1 MRAIRWA
8 VAVLAIVAATASIA
22 EAQPVTVQYNGKTVT
37 VKETLADPNDLWTSP
52 DDLTRINGFVLKP
65 EGACFEE
72 LCIPIKQD
80 RDSDLLITRRNRK
93 WFNVTELAR
102 KLQQPFKVDHAKRVW
117 SFGRIPKESGI
128 RK

>member
-1 MRAIRWA
+1 MRAIQWA
-8 VAVLAIVAATASIA
+8 GVVLAIVAASASIA
-22 EAQPVTVQYNGKTVT
+22 GAQPVTVQYNGKTVT

-65 EGACFEE
+65 EGACLEE

-80 RDSDLLITRRNRK
+80 RDSDLLITRRDRK

-102 KLQQPFKVDHAKRVW
+102 KLKQPFKVDHNKRIW
-117 SFGRIPKESGI
+117 SFGRIPKN
-128 RK
+128 

>member
-1 MRAIRWA
+1 MHGIRLA
-8 VAVLAIVAATASIA
+8 FAVLALVAASASIA
-22 EAQPVTVQYNGKTVT
+22 AAQPVTVIYNGKTVA

-52 DDLTRINGFVLKP
+52 EELTRINGFVLKP

-80 RDSDLLITRRNRK
+80 RDSDLLITRQNKK

-102 KLQQPFKVDHAKRVW
+102 KLKQPFKVDHDKRVW
-117 SFGRIPKESGI
+117 NFGRIPKS
-128 RK
+128 

>member
-1 MRAIRWA
+1 MHVIRRVTA
-8 VAVLAIVAATASIA
+8 LFAFMIATAA
-22 EAQPVTVQYNGKTVT
+22 AAAAQPVTVQYNGKTVT

-80 RDSDLLITRRNRK
+80 RDSDLLITRRDRK

-102 KLQQPFKVDHAKRVW
+102 KLKQPFKVDHDKRIW
-117 SFGRIPKESGI
+117 SFGRIPKN
-128 RK
+128 